1 VPVVRPLG
9 RHRRANRD
17 GRGRPSPRQ
26 PADRPEPDDLRE
38 QAARAE
44 LIADFTQQLSASLE
58 DLHASAQVVAE
69 RVRLMVGDACVVSL
83 VGDDGRLTP
92 VGMDVPGVRAA
103 RALRHAYSSA
113 APDLDTGW
121 AGAVLSGETIFVPH
135 VSPQVLE
142 ANVDPRHRDLVSGFP
157 LSSLIIVPL
166 TARGE
171 TFGSVATARAADA
184 PAYTRD
190 ELNLVRDVADRA
202 ALAIDNA
209 RVYAANVETTRRLRQ
224 LQEITD
230 VAIARLNLDELL
242 HALLER
248 LARVLDADSAR
259 IRLVTDDDRLAVG
272 TTIGVER
279 AEDDEVLDIGEGFAG
294 HIAQTREPAIA
305 GDVDPG
311 DIAASLRAKGIR
323 SIVGVP
329 LLVND
334 RLVGVLHV
342 SSVTPDRFHESDVEL
357 LRLAAERIA
366 VAIERTQ
373 AEEAERVARD
383 RERFVSELS
392 ERIESQDYETI
403 VELLPRLLVP
413 EVADWA
419 SVYVVDDTGAAR
431 VGLAHRDEHE
441 LPVLYEL
448 YWRYVVGPDG
458 TLPDEHLRSGIAR
471 VVTDVDRER
480 LEELAVDDRHL
491 ELLRA
496 AEVRSC
502 VIVPLVTRGRTIG
515 ALTLVATRDSHRR
528 FARRDLPFA
537 RDIADRA
544 ATALAFAHEY
554 AGRVATQAALE
565 LSEERFRV
573 AFEDAPI
580 GMALVD
586 LAGEEPGRIVHV
598 NKAYS
603 NLTGYSEVEL
613 IGRAPYE
620 LTEASER
627 QEEVDALARLI
638 SGETASHQHEQPI
651 VHAHGEVVW
660 VHLTMR
666 AVPDLDGR
674 PHYAILQMADVTA
687 RRAAEERLVAQA
699 LHDPLTGLSNRRVLM
714 DRLQHEL
721 DDLSRRDTAVA
732 VFYLDLDRF
741 KRVNDDLGHEAGDQL
756 LIEVSRRIETVVRP
770 PDTVARLG
778 GDEFVVVCGGLG
790 DERDAIGIAE
800 RLLDAISEPVSLA
813 GRNLSV
819 SPSIGVAL
827 TCSADD
833 DPVEVLRRA
842 DTAMYRAKGRGRACF
857 EMYDERLRRQTT
869 ARVEMESELREAL
882 AHDRFRLHYQP
893 IVSLEHGTIIGVE
906 ALLRLEH
913 PTRGLIGPDEFIA
926 VAEES
931 GLIGAIGRWVLEE
944 ACRQLARWRTML
956 PEELQELHMAVNVS
970 GRQLAHPSLAYQVQR
985 ALDESGVPAEQL
997 CLEMTE
1003 TVFMDAVNSVMD
1015 NLEALKSRG
1024 IRLGIDDF
1032 GTGYSS
1038 LTYLRNF
1045 PVDVVK
1051 VDRSFVRE
1059 LDARPQDQAIVSA
1072 VVELGHTLDLTTIAE
1087 GVETEEQLELLRV
1100 LGCDLAQGYHFA
1112 KPRPADEVT
1121 ELIRG
1126 RPAW

>member
-1 VPVVRPLG
+1 MSVPVRE
-9 RHRRANRD
+9 HAS
-17 GRGRPSPRQ
+17 RG
-26 PADRPEPDDLRE
+26 DPEDLRE

-58 DLHASAQVVAE
+58 DLDASAQVVAE
-69 RVRLMVGDACVVSL
+69 RVRAVVGDACVVSL
-83 VGDDGRLTP
+83 VGEDGRLTP
-92 VGMDVPGVRAA
+92 VGIDAPGRRA
-103 RALRHAYSSA
+103 RQALRDAYSSA
-113 APDLDTGW
+113 PPDLDQGW
-121 AGAVLSGETIFVPH
+121 ARAVLAGETIYVPRMSSD
-135 VSPQVLE
+135 VVR

-157 LSSLIIVPL
+157 LTSLIIVPL

-171 TFGSVATARAADA
+171 TFGSISTARASDR
-184 PAYTRD
+184 PPYTRD
-190 ELNLVRDVADRA
+190 ELQLVRDIADRA

-209 RVYAANVETTRRLRQ
+209 RVYAANVETTRRLSA
-224 LQEITD
+224 LQQITD
-230 VAIARLNLDELL
+230 VAIAHLGVDDLL

-248 LARVLDADSAR
+248 LARVMDADSAR
-259 IRLVTDDDRLAVG
+259 IRLVTDDQRLAVG
-272 TTIGVER
+272 TTVGVER
-279 AEDDEVLDIGEGFAG
+279 ADDDEVLDIGEGFAG
-294 HIAQTREPAIA
+294 YIAQTREPAIA
-305 GDVDPG
+305 SDVDPA
-311 DIAASLRAKGIR
+311 DPAASLRAKGIR
-323 SIVGVP
+323 SVVGVP
-329 LLVND
+329 LLTGD
-334 RLVGVLHV
+334 HLVGVLHV
-342 SSVTPDRFHESDVEL
+342 SSVEPDRFQESDVEL

-366 VAIERTQ
+366 VAIERAQ

-383 RERFVSELS
+383 RELFLVELS
-392 ERIESQDYETI
+392 EKIEAHDYETI
-403 VELLPRLLVP
+403 IELLPRLLVP

-419 SVYVVDDTGAAR
+419 SIYAVDDAGGVR
-431 VGLAHRDEHE
+431 VGLAHRDPAM
-441 LPVLYEL
+441 LPMLYEL
-448 YWRYVVGPDG
+448 YWRYAVGTEG
-458 TLPDEHLRSGIAR
+458 ALPDSHRRSGIAR
-471 VVTDVDRER
+471 VVTDVDVEQLESLATDER
-480 LEELAVDDRHL
+480 HR
-491 ELLRA
+491 ELLREA
-496 AEVRSC
+496 DVRSC
-502 VIVPLVTRGRTIG
+502 MIVPLSSRGRTIG
-515 ALTLVATRDSHRR
+515 VLTLVGTSGSRRR
-528 FARRDLPFA
+528 FDRRDLAFA
-537 RDIADRA
+537 REVADRC
-544 ATALAFAHEY
+544 ATALAFAQEY
-554 AGRVATQAALE
+554 AGRLATQAALE
-565 LSEERFRV
+565 LSEERFRI

-586 LAGEEPGRIVHV
+586 LAGNDPGHIVHV

-603 NLTGYSEVEL
+603 NLTGYSETEL

-620 LTEASER
+620 LTEEAER
-627 QEEVDALARLI
+627 EDEIRALNRLVA
-638 SGETASHQHEQPI
+638 GEIVAHQNEQPI
-651 VHAHGEVVW
+651 VHAHGDTVW

-666 AVPDLDGR
+666 SVPDLDGR
-674 PHYAILQMADVTA
+674 PQYAILQMADVTA

-714 DRLQHEL
+714 DRLQHQL
-721 DDLSRRDTAVA
+721 DELSRRETSVA

-741 KRVNDDLGHEAGDQL
+741 KRVNDDLGHEAGDHL

-790 DERDAIGIAE
+790 DEADAIGIAE

-813 GRNLSV
+813 GRSISV

-827 TCSADD
+827 TSSTDD

-857 EMYDERLRRQTT
+857 EMFDERLRRQTN
-869 ARVEMESELREAL
+869 ARVQMESDLRDAL
-882 AHDRFRLHYQP
+882 AHDRFRLYYQP

-931 GLIGAIGRWVLEE
+931 GLIGAIGRWVLDE
-944 ACRQLARWRTML
+944 ACRQLARWRTIL
-956 PEELQELHMAVNVS
+956 PDELHELHMAVNVS
-970 GRQLAHPSLAYQVQR
+970 GRQLAHPALAQQVQR
-985 ALDESGVPAEQL
+985 ALDESGVPPDQL

-1015 NLEALKSRG
+1015 NLEALKARG

-1087 GVETEEQLELLRV
+1087 GVETEGQLELLRV

-1112 KPRPADEVT
+1112 RPRPADEVT